1 MMMKSNDDL
10 YRENIEYAERVKQ
23 LQRELDAC
31 RGKNGHMTHH
41 DAAASHTAT
50 CDEITLMERDTTN
63 NNDNED
69 NNNNFRDE
77 PETDKENSAVWKSSC
92 VESAALIS
100 SLSQKLA
107 VTTNER
113 DQLKRLVDELRCQ
126 VDDFKAICGSLDDIS
141 ELRHQ
146 YDTLFKDDYE
156 FVNNIEYA
164 EVMTGNTNVSISSQ
178 QSKREIDRICSE
190 LSKSMVDLKPAN
202 DTEN

>member
-1 MMMKSNDDL
+1 MTKSNDDL

-31 RGKNGHMTHH
+31 RGKNGHMAQNNN
-41 DAAASHTAT
+41 DASQNAT

-63 NNDNED
+63 NNYNED
-69 NNNNFRDE
+69 NNTNSRDE

-92 VESAALIS
+92 DESAALIS

-113 DQLKRLVDELRCQ
+113 DQLKRLVYELRCQ

-164 EVMTGNTNVSISSQ
+164 EVMSGSTNVSISSQ
-178 QSKREIDRICSE
+178 QSKREIDRICSD
-190 LSKSMVDLKPAN
+190 LSKSMLDLQPAN
-202 DTEN
+202 DIEN